1 MLTATPVS
9 TPKDFNLLGE
19 KYLTKSVDVFNAW
32 TYTRTLPA
40 CVKYE
45 TEIDNKWQMLLAKV
59 YVFGD
64 RFNIPGLKSAAL
76 NMQKTNASERQQP
89 WGVMQPPCCKVI
101 KFVYENLPEN
111 DTFMQLLVNNFCC
124 GDKFTNAEQAENE
137 LRSFPHGL
145 LVKIIM
151 EYNENKQ

>member
-9 TPKDFNLLGE
+9 TFDDFNSLAE
-19 KYLTKSVDVFNAW
+19 KYLTKSVDVFFDWA
-32 TYTRTLPA
+32 YTRMLPA
-40 CVKYE
+40 CAKNH
-45 TEIDNKWQMLLAKV
+45 TEEYRQMLLAKV

-64 RFNIPGLKSAAL
+64 RFNVPGLKTAAL
-76 NMQKTNASERQQP
+76 EMQRINDIER
-89 WGVMQPPCCKVI
+89 MQPEPPYCELI

-111 DTFMQLLVNNFCC
+111 DTFTQLLVNNFCY

-151 EYNENKQ
+151 QYNENK